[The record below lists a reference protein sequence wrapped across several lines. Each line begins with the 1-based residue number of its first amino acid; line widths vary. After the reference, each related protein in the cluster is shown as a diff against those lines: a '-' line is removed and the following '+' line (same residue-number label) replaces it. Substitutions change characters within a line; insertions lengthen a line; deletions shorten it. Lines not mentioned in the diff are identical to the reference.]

1 MEATMMIMQKSFDW
15 AEVREQLEDSIF
27 KVSKDRDKLHTLLN
41 NIEDRVT
48 ELNKEEVMCRQR
60 NHQTSKNKRMLA
72 DINAEIDHF
81 DQWLLYGMLIG
92 DYA

>member
-1 MEATMMIMQKSFDW
+1 MMVMQESFDW

-27 KVSKDRDKLHTLLN
+27 KVSNDRDKLRILLN
-41 NIEDRVT
+41 NIEDMVT
-48 ELNKEEVMCRQR
+48 ELNKEEVTCRQINR
-60 NHQTSKNKRMLA
+60 QTSRHKRMLA